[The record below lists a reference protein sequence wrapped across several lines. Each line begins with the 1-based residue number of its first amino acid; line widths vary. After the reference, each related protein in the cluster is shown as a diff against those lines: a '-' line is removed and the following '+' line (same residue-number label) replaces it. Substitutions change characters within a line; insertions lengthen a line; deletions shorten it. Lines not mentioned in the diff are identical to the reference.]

1 MHAKY
6 IKNWD
11 LIRSELSETIK
22 YELGKID
29 TSGYKDSMI
38 PLIKKDIAEL
48 RELIEKVGGPTV

>member
-11 LIRSELSETIK
+11 LIRPELNEIIEYELS
-22 YELGKID
+22 KID
-29 TSGYKDSMI
+29 VSGYKDSMI

-48 RELIEKVGGPTV
+48 RELIE

>member
-1 MHAKY
+1 MNAKY

-29 TSGYKDSMI
+29 ISGYKDSMI

-48 RELIEKVGGPTV
+48 RELIEKVGGPTE